1 MGTLFTDETEYENDI
16 QTLTIPEKDFRSVS
30 PEIIEVAKSTVQQV
44 IEDAR
49 EQVNVISKLE
59 ASNEAENK
67 NDTGENP
74 KVDPNILN
82 VAQLAVTNI
91 IEDAKTKISLTH
103 GEKTS
108 IGHFQEIKV
117 TKSRASEEEDRF
129 LTNQDN
135 FTIKDKETEKEEK
148 QVIEDPSSKTKSK
161 QEQVEKIVTEF

>member
-1 MGTLFTDETEYENDI
+1 MG
-16 QTLTIPEKDFRSVS
+16 
-30 PEIIEVAKSTVQQV
+30 TVQQV
-44 IEDAR
+44 IEDAK

-59 ASNEAENK
+59 ASNEAEDK

-103 GEKTS
+103 GEKIS

-135 FTIKDKETEKEEK
+135 ITIKDKETEK
-148 QVIEDPSSKTKSK
+148 
-161 QEQVEKIVTEF
+161 